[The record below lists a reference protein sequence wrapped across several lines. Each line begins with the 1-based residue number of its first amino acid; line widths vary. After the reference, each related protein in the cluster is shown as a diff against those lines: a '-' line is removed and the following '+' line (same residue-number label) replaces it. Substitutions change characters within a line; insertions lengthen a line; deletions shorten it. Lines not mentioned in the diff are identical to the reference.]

1 MSQQYQDRP
10 KPIYVGAGKQVS
22 DYRIN
27 FKVFLDEIPAEH
39 WKTTQD
45 GRRYLSLSIVKRQR
59 PSENGMTHAV
69 DINQWVPQQQQQQG
83 YQQPQQQAPAPPP
96 PAPVQQQQAPPPQP
110 QQQGWQGNQL
120 ANNSWGPHNP
130 PQQPAPQQPPAD
142 GGFDPDEEI
151 PF

>member
-45 GRRYLSLSIVKRQR
+45 GRRYLSLSIVKRQQ
-59 PSENGMTHAV
+59 PSDKGMTHAV

-96 PAPVQQQQAPPPQP
+96 PAPVQQQAPPPQP